1 MARIGLSDLDVFP
14 LNLGANTFGWT
25 ADAAAAEQVLDAY
38 AAAGGNFVD
47 TADSYAAWVP
57 GNSGGESEETIGRWM
72 ARRGNREEMVI
83 ATKVSEHPGRRGLG
97 AANVAAA
104 AEDSLRRL
112 GSDHIDLY
120 YAHFD
125 DAETPLAETV
135 AAFDELVTAGKVRWV
150 GISNYS
156 AARVEEWFE
165 LAERGGHALP
175 VALQPHYNLLARET
189 FETEL
194 RPLVER
200 HRLGV
205 MPYYAL
211 ASGFLTGKYRSAE
224 QAEGAARS
232 SLVSD
237 HLNERGFAALA
248 VVEEV
253 AAEVGAETATV
264 ALAWLR
270 AQPTVVAP
278 IASARNAEQVGPL
291 VAAAELEL
299 SAEQLAR
306 LSGV

>member
-1 MARIGLSDLDVFP
+1 MAHIGLSDLDVFP

-25 ADAAAAEQVLDAY
+25 ADAETAERVLDAY
-38 AAAGGNFVD
+38 VAAGGNFID

-57 GNSGGESEETIGRWM
+57 GNSGGESEAAIGRWM
-72 ARRGNREEMVI
+72 ARRGNREEMVV
-83 ATKVSEHPGRRGLG
+83 ATKVSEHPDRKGLG

-112 GSDHIDLY
+112 GTEHIDLY

-125 DAETPLAETV
+125 DPETPLAETV
-135 AAFDELVTAGKVRWV
+135 AAFDELVVAGKVRWV

-156 AARVEEWFE
+156 AARIAEWFE

-175 VALQPHYNLLARET
+175 VALQPQYNLLSRES

-194 RPLVER
+194 RPLAER

-211 ASGFLTGKYRSAE
+211 ASGFLTGKYREAGH
-224 QAEGAARS
+224 ATGVARS
-232 SLVSD
+232 FLLAEY
-237 HLNERGFAALA
+237 LNERGFAGLA

-253 AAEVGAETATV
+253 AAEVGAAPATV

-278 IASARNAEQVGPL
+278 IASARSVEQVGPL
-291 VAAAELEL
+291 VAGASLEL
-299 SAEQLAR
+299 SEEQLAR
-306 LSGV
+306 LSSV

>member
-232 SLVSD
+232 SLVAD